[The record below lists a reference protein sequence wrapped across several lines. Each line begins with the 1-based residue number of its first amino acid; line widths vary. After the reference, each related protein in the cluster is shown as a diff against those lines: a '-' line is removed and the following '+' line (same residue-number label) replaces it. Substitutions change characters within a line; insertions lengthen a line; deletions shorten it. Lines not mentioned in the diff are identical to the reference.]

1 MKVRAQQNDTVDLLC
16 HRHLGQTRGVTET
29 VLALNPGLCEQTR
42 LKTGQAVILP
52 DTLPVP
58 QTAMIHLWE

>member
-16 HRHLGQTRGVTET
+16 HRYLGQTRGVTET
-29 VLALNPGLCEQTR
+29 VLTLNPGLCEQTR
-42 LKTGQAVILP
+42 LETGQTVILP

-58 QTAMIHLWE
+58 QTAIIHLWE